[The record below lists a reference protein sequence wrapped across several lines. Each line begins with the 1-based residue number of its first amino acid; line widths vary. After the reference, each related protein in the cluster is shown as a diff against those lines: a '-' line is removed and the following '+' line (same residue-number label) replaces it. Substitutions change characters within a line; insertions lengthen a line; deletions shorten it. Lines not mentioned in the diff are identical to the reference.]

1 MINLILTA
9 QGIEEIFMKDLQAEL
24 ERLLVNAEDCELI
37 ARLATDISKRETFR
51 RIAIQL
57 RAMAA
62 ELKADI
68 ALRSAEVC

>member
-1 MINLILTA
+1 MINLILMA
-9 QGIEEIFMKDLQAEL
+9 QGIKEIFMKDLQAEL
-24 ERLLVNAEDCELI
+24 EKLLVNAEDCELI

-51 RIAIQL
+51 RIALQL

-68 ALRSAEVC
+68 ALRSAKVS